1 MLTADM
7 ARDMSGDQ
15 KVTEALEYFERCIR
29 KAAEHGQRDSCLSYC
44 DCMDGAKEKALEI
57 LRQRGFEVRRH
68 VEFIG
73 GVRQSPAFY
82 AFW

>member
-44 DCMDGAKEKALEI
+44 DCMNGAKEKAIEI
-57 LRQRGFEVRRH
+57 GETR
-68 VEFIG
+68 IS
-73 GVRQSPAFY
+73 QSQ
-82 AFW
+82 

>member
-15 KVTEALEYFERCIR
+15 KVTEALEYFECCIR
-29 KAAEHGQRDSCLSYC
+29 KAAEH
-44 DCMDGAKEKALEI
+44 
-57 LRQRGFEVRRH
+57 GFEVRRH

>member
-1 MLTADM
+1 MN
-7 ARDMSGDQ
+7 
-15 KVTEALEYFERCIR
+15 
-29 KAAEHGQRDSCLSYC
+29 
-44 DCMDGAKEKALEI
+44 GAKEKAIEI

>member
-44 DCMDGAKEKALEI
+44 DCMNLSLI
-57 LRQRGFEVRRH
+57 H
-68 VEFIG
+68 I
-73 GVRQSPAFY
+73 
-82 AFW
+82 

>member
-15 KVTEALEYFERCIR
+15 KVTEALERFECDIR
-29 KAAEHGQRDSCLSYC
+29 QAAEYGQREACLAYC
-44 DCMDGAKEKALEI
+44 DCMDGAKEKAIEI

-68 VEFIG
+68 VEVCG
-73 GVRQSPAFY
+73 GIRQSPAFY

>member
-15 KVTEALEYFERCIR
+15 KVTEALERCERRIR
-29 KAAEHGQRDSCLSYC
+29 QDAELGERESCLFYC
-44 DCMDGAKEKALEI
+44 DCMNGAKEKAIEI

>member
-15 KVTEALEYFERCIR
+15 KVMEALERFERDIR
-29 KAAEHGQRDSCLSYC
+29 QAAEHGQRDACLAYC
-44 DCMDGAKEKALEI
+44 DCMDGAKEKAIEI

-68 VEFIG
+68 VEVIG
-73 GVRQSPAFY
+73 GVPQCPAFY